1 MVTNYT
7 ESNSLY
13 TNYDPNRYSE
23 FRAAKRSHTISTNI
37 KRLYSLFLVKIGFN
51 TNGDFKNFIKPL
63 VAPISIIAF
72 IITSYTFLYQTNYT
86 SDKKTPISLAKTD
99 KMIQQDSKANTNTKT
114 NDPTTK
120 EAIVKVNSSDK
131 ISSNKKESIED
142 RSQKQLA
149 TSTAKE
155 VKIVK
160 KVALKKDKIAKDQ
173 KNSIKK
179 IKDKVVSKPKIEPK
193 KKEYVTYKAIF
204 INKKEIRSSQ
214 DLKRLYAKINRLNRK
229 SKKKILKSAKV
240 KKITREIGVRKGFL
254 ETIKI
259 KPGDTLS
266 SISQRAYGD
275 SKYAY
280 KILHAN
286 PDKLT
291 NPNRLRV
298 GQTLRIPN

>member
-1 MVTNYT
+1 
-7 ESNSLY
+7 
-13 TNYDPNRYSE
+13 
-23 FRAAKRSHTISTNI
+23 
-37 KRLYSLFLVKIGFN
+37 
-51 TNGDFKNFIKPL
+51 
-63 VAPISIIAF
+63 
-72 IITSYTFLYQTNYT
+72 LYQTNYT

-114 NDPTTK
+114 NDSTTK

-142 RSQKQLA
+142 GSQKQLA